1 MDSISTAIRYRL
13 DLSDSKNRQIGVEMQ
28 VERQGR
34 EPLDVVMPQLSP
46 GSPTNSLNQ
55 PVRLNSLSA
64 CDGAGNPLEMEKTAA
79 GHWRIECEASGPITV
94 RYRVKADEFSHVRS
108 YLTDKISYV
117 NGPSALMFV
126 EGRQHEPS
134 LLQLRGFPSAEWK
147 TSSTLENVPGHPEL
161 FYASNYDDIADSN
174 TLAGSFQQVGARQG
188 GTLLQVNQN
197 GTPPW
202 KGLKVNG
209 ATPEQSLEDLQQL
222 YATFTK
228 EFGEF
233 PRQRRDDAR
242 PLPALLAAQ
251 DDKYVVTKHY
261 LHAQG
266 PNAGGYEHY
275 HGQELLLHKAAQAGI
290 ERRFDGDGRAHE
302 RHIMAHELMHKLLAK
317 FVRHEGIDSADLSHV
332 HCTDGLWLSEGGVEW
347 AAMELQRKSGQM
359 SEAQY
364 VKMLQD
370 QFRGYQSAYAQD
382 PSNARENSLDA
393 HLGNSG
399 FYNKGAVTCALLDLE
414 IKAASGGQKGMFDV
428 LRSLKTEFGGRDHF
442 WEVEDVE
449 RLAVTMAGG
458 SARVSSFFQ
467 DYLHDNKPFDFA
479 GILAQVGM
487 QWNARGDRFLAGS
500 LQLSGGQLLSSD
512 GQAAVECG
520 PGGGLAPSA
529 GSLALPAYGVTL
541 AQDDQGSLKLAAV
554 SVGGSG
560 AAAGL
565 SAYVGQPVRLLA
577 AGPKALN
584 LEVQASDPFTGELE
598 KRQVEVA
605 ARPATQ
611 AFLEAAPGASPE
623 ALALRRAWL
632 S

>member
-1 MDSISTAIRYRL
+1 MDQISTGIRYRL
-13 DLSDSKNRQIGVEMQ
+13 DLSDTKTRQIGVEMR
-28 VERQGR
+28 VERQGN
-34 EPLDVVMPQLSP
+34 EPLDLVMPQLSP

-55 PVRLNSLSA
+55 PARLNSLSA
-64 CDGAGNPLEMEKTAA
+64 CDAAGRAVEMEKTEA
-79 GHWRIECEASGPITV
+79 GHWRVESEASGPITV

-108 YLTDKISYV
+108 YLSDKISYV

-126 EGRQHEPS
+126 QGRQHEPS
-134 LLQLRGFPSAEWK
+134 LIELGGIPSADWK
-147 TSSTLENVPGHPEL
+147 TSSTLESVPGHEGL

-174 TLAGSFQQVGARQG
+174 VLAGRFQQVSARQG
-188 GTLLQVNQN
+188 KTLLQINQN

-242 PLPALLAAQ
+242 SLPGLLANQ

-261 LHAQG
+261 LHGQG

-275 HGQELLLHKAAQAGI
+275 HGHELLLHKAAQAGI

-332 HCTDGLWLSEGGVEW
+332 HCSDGLWLSEGGVEW

-359 SEAQY
+359 SQAQY

-370 QFRGYQSAYAQD
+370 QFRGYETAYAQD
-382 PSNARENSLDA
+382 PSNARENSFDA

-414 IKAASGGQKGMFDV
+414 IKAATGGEKGMFDV
-428 LRSLKTEFGGRDHF
+428 FRALKSEFGGQDHF
-442 WEVEDVE
+442 WTVEDVE
-449 RLAVTMAGG
+449 RLALQTAAG
-458 SARVSSFFQ
+458 SQRVAGFFQ
-467 DYLHDNKPFDFA
+467 DYLHDHKAFDFD
-479 GILAQVGM
+479 GILAQAGM
-487 QWNARGDRFLAGS
+487 QWKDRGDSFTAGQ
-500 LQLSGGQLLSSD
+500 LQLAGGQLLTSNT
-512 GQAAVECG
+512 QAQVEYVSG
-520 PGGGLAPSA
+520 AALAPAA
-529 GSLALPAYGVTL
+529 GSLALPAFGVTL
-541 AQDDQGSLKLAAV
+541 SQDDKGALKLAGV
-554 SVGGSG
+554 SAGGS
-560 AAAGL
+560 AAAEGL
-565 SAYVGQPVRLLA
+565 ASYLGQPARLIE
-577 AGPKALN
+577 AGPSVLK

-598 KRQVEVA
+598 KREVEVP

-611 AFLEAAPGASPE
+611 AYLEEAPGAS
-623 ALALRRAWL
+623 AQAVSLRQAWL